1 VYITKSKAMFELRG
15 IYPILL
21 NSNKLRSK
29 VIKVK
34 NLNTQTMGAKVHE
47 SRGKQPRVKTK
58 DLKI

>member
-1 VYITKSKAMFELRG
+1 MFELRG

-29 VIKVK
+29 VIR
-34 NLNTQTMGAKVHE
+34 LNTQTMGAKVHE